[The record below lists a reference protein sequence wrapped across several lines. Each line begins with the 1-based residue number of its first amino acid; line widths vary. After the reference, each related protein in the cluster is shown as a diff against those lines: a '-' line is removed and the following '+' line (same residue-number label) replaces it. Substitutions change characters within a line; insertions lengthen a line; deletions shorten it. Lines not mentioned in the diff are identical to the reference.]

1 MGRAMQMTLSRRDLL
16 SSGAAVFA
24 TSALPVR
31 RAFADISTPLIV
43 ERRQLDID
51 GKPASVFGI
60 QQSDGTPGLV
70 LDPGQRFRVELR
82 NRGGVPTIAHWHGQT
97 PPVAQDGVT
106 DTGLE
111 TLVADGGTQAYDF
124 APRPGTHWMHSHHG
138 LQAQSL
144 MAAPLIVRR
153 PEDLR
158 ADAQEV
164 VVLLQDFSFRDPAEI
179 LASLQHRSMP
189 NGMMHDM
196 QGMKMP
202 MTMTMPMHGERGRR
216 HHETAHHPMPPH
228 AMHGASTP
236 QMDLN
241 DVDFDAYLA
250 NGRTLSDPLVVRTE
264 RGASV
269 RLRLINGAAATAFW
283 IDLGGLDGQVVAVD
297 GDPVAPLTV
306 RRFPIAEAQRVDI
319 LLRLPQTGAFPVR
332 AQREG
337 DRQRTGIILATT
349 GAPVPKIAALA
360 DRAAAPADLS
370 FEQRLRAAAPLAP
383 REPDRIRRLQLT
395 GSMMP
400 YVWGFDGR
408 GWTER
413 QPVIV
418 QRGERVALDLVN
430 DTGMAHPMH
439 LHGHHFQ
446 VLAVNG
452 VAFPGALRDTVLVPA
467 KGSVRIAFDADNPGR
482 WLFHCHN
489 IYHMASGMMTE
500 VAYAGFVA
508 GH

>member
-1 MGRAMQMTLSRRDLL
+1 MQMTLSRRELL
-16 SSGAAVFA
+16 TSGAAVFA
-24 TSALPVR
+24 AGALPAQ

-60 QQSDGTPGLV
+60 HQNDGTPGLL
-70 LDPGQRFRVELR
+70 LDPGQRFRVALH
-82 NRGGVPTIAHWHGQT
+82 NRSGVSTIVHWHGQT
-97 PPVAQDGVT
+97 PPAAQDGET
-106 DTGLE
+106 DTGLA
-111 TLVADGGTQAYDF
+111 TVIADGGTQTYDF

-138 LQAQSL
+138 LQEQSL

-153 PEDLR
+153 PEDLH
-158 ADAQEV
+158 ADVQEV

-179 LASLQHRSMP
+179 LAGLQHGSMSKSMSMSMP
-189 NGMMHDM
+189 DGMMHDM
-196 QGMKMP
+196 PG
-202 MTMTMPMHGERGRR
+202 MTMPMQGG
-216 HHETAHHPMPPH
+216 H
-228 AMHGASTP
+228 AMHGMAMAH
-236 QMDLN
+236 MDLN

-264 RGASV
+264 PGASV

-283 IDLGGLDGQVVAVD
+283 IDLGGLDGQVIAVD
-297 GDPVAPLTV
+297 GDPIAPLTV
-306 RRFPIAEAQRVDI
+306 RRFPVAEAQRVDI
-319 LLRLPQTGAFPVR
+319 LLRLPQTGAFPVL

-337 DRQRTGIILATT
+337 DRQRTGLILATA
-349 GAPVPKIAALA
+349 GAPVSKIAALA
-360 DRAAAPADLS
+360 DQAAAPVDLS
-370 FEQRLRAAAPLAP
+370 FEQRLRAATPLAS
-383 REPDRIRRLQLT
+383 RKPDRIHRLQLT

-400 YVWGFDGR
+400 YVWGFNGR
-408 GWTER
+408 SWAER

-418 QRGERVALDLVN
+418 QHGERVVLDLVN
-430 DTGMAHPMH
+430 ETGMAHPMH

-452 VAFPGALRDTVLVPA
+452 VAFAGALRDTVLVPA

-489 IYHMASGMMTE
+489 IYHMLSGMMTE
-500 VAYAGFVA
+500 IAYAGFAA